1 MKRFRWITILI
12 SILYLKEFLFTLFI
26 SFDNGIYAINGVGI
40 NVFLTIAHLAI
51 LGIVIFP
58 YLMFKGKNSL
68 KYLIIV
74 DIIYTALLISD
85 LWVYRGT
92 GHLLELKFLFFNE
105 GFYTLNKG
113 IINPKIRDVLLVID
127 IGILLFYYRELS
139 NKINN
144 IRRVRLSLSLIGLC
158 FIIIGAYHYIF
169 DIKEVSNGK
178 VRFMQED
185 WHRR

>member
-74 DIIYTALLISD
+74 DTIYTALLI
-85 LWVYRGT
+85 
-92 GHLLELKFLFFNE
+92 
-105 GFYTLNKG
+105 
-113 IINPKIRDVLLVID
+113 
-127 IGILLFYYRELS
+127 
-139 NKINN
+139 
-144 IRRVRLSLSLIGLC
+144 
-158 FIIIGAYHYIF
+158 
-169 DIKEVSNGK
+169 
-178 VRFMQED
+178 
-185 WHRR
+185 